1 MAESAF
7 TEIGLKDSIEYK
19 LEEIRELYLSDEIPW
34 VIGYSGGKDSTAIL
48 QLLWMALE
56 GLPAEKR
63 TKQVYVITTDT
74 LVENPI
80 VALWVESSQ
89 AKMGNVAE
97 KKGFPITPHMLFPEI
112 RATFWVN
119 LIGRGYPAPKPKF
132 RWCTH
137 RLKID
142 PSIAFISNVVKTNGE
157 AIIVIGT
164 RSAESAQRAK
174 TIKRHAK
181 NRTRKNLNYNPN
193 LPNSYIYTPI
203 VNWSNDDVW
212 LFLLQ
217 YPNPWN
223 HDNKYLMNMYRGA
236 SADGECPVVLDTSTP
251 SCGNSRFGCWVCTL
265 VDEDRSMQAMIQ
277 NDEEK
282 EWMLP
287 LLDLRNELDEDDK
300 SLRDFRRMSGNVQ
313 LYNDNVISGPYT
325 QKARE
330 MWLRKLLQAQKHVRA
345 MGPEEIKHI
354 ELITLDELREIR
366 RLWVIDKHEI
376 EDLLPNIYQEEVG
389 QPFPDERN
397 YHTAGFSQDELDLLL
412 ECCDGDELH
421 YQLVR
426 ELLHVE
432 MQYRTMARRS
442 GLFDALD
449 RAMKKGFYKDRED
462 AHQRALDRQA
472 TFQEIDQRFD
482 RTETEVH

>member
-7 TEIGLKDSIEYK
+7 TGIGLKDAIEYK
-19 LEEIRELYLSDEIPW
+19 LEEIRDLYLSDEIPW
-34 VIGYSGGKDSTAIL
+34 VIGYSGGKDSTAIV
-48 QLLWMALE
+48 QLTWMALE
-56 GLPAEKR
+56 GLSPEERRKP
-63 TKQVYVITTDT
+63 VYVITTDT

-80 VALWVESSQ
+80 VAGWVTRSQ
-89 AKMGNVAE
+89 VKMREAADE
-97 KKGFPITPHMLFPEI
+97 KGLPIAPYMLFPEI
-112 RATFWVN
+112 EDTFWVN

-142 PSIAFISNVVKTNGE
+142 PSTKFINKVVKASGE

-174 TIKRHAK
+174 TIKKHAK

-193 LPNSYIYTPI
+193 LPNSFIYTPI

-217 YPNPWN
+217 YPNSWG
-223 HDNKYLMNMYRGA
+223 HDNKFLMNMYRGA

-251 SCGNSRFGCWVCTL
+251 SCGSSRFGCWVCTL
-265 VDEDRSMQAMIQ
+265 VDEDKSMQAMIQ

-287 LLDLRNELDEDDK
+287 LLDLRNELDEDNK

-313 LYNDNVISGPYT
+313 LYNDALIRGPYT

-330 MWLRKLLQAQKHVRA
+330 MWLRKLLKVQDLVRLK
-345 MGPEEIKHI
+345 GPEEIRDI
-354 ELITLDELREIR
+354 ELITMDELREIR
-366 RLWVIDKHEI
+366 RIWVIDKHEI
-376 EDLLPNIYQEEVG
+376 EDLLPKIYQEEVG

-397 YHTAGFSQDELDLLL
+397 YHSAGFSQDELNLLM
-412 ECCDGDELH
+412 ECCDEDELH

-442 GLFDALD
+442 GLFDALEK
-449 RAMKKGFYKDRED
+449 AMKKGFYKDLDD
-462 AHQRALDRQA
+462 AHQRALQRQA
-472 TFQEIDQRFD
+472 AFQKIDERFD
-482 RTETEVH
+482 RTETEIH